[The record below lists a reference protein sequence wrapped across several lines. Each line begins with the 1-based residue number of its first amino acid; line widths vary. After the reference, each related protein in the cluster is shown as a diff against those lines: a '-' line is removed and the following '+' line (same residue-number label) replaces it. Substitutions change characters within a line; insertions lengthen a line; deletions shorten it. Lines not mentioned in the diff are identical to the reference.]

1 MNMPGFTA
9 EASLRNSVASYRS
22 HSLFHTEIALTVT
35 PQMPI
40 DPGEVRCR
48 VFCRSHFRANSPL
61 LKACLRE
68 C

>member
-35 PQMPI
+35 PQMPV
-40 DPGEVRCR
+40 DPVEVWCR
-48 VFCRSHFRANSPL
+48 AFCWRTFRNNWPL
-61 LKACLRE
+61 LKACLRK

>member
-9 EASLRNSVASYRS
+9 EASLRHPVTSDRS
-22 HSLFHTEIALTVT
+22 HFLFDTDMALTVT
-35 PQMPI
+35 PQTDSP
-40 DPGEVRCR
+40 EVRCR
-48 VFCRSHFRANSPL
+48 VSCFTKFRTNLPL